1 MALLDVLEAE
11 GACRTLKDLKV
22 TGGDLLKLGIPAKE
36 IGTCLQ
42 RLLLDVADGLV
53 ENRHEELVERVMQ
66 RKEGD
71 SLGWGR
77 E

>member
-1 MALLDVLEAE
+1 M
-11 GACRTLKDLKV
+11 

-66 RKEGD
+66 RKEGG